1 MSRWNTFAI
10 KKGKEFVC
18 LGDKIRRKIWEYWR
32 HPADTKKNIKGER
45 EVLVESKA
53 YVLNLRN
60 SFKIECSAKL
70 FFDMISSRIL
80 FSFFLRQK
88 EILSWLVNSFT
99 VKAEIKKIWNANYI
113 ITNPFHFMT
122 YSDIG
127 SRIWSDSTATNIP
140 EYWKT

>member
-1 MSRWNTFAI
+1 MQKNEPLEHICNKNGERILMFGRQNQEEDLRILTASSRC
-10 KKGKEFVC
+10 KKKMQ
-18 LGDKIRRKIWEYWR
+18 LQ
-32 HPADTKKNIKGER
+32 KGEP

-88 EILSWLVNSFT
+88 EILS
-99 VKAEIKKIWNANYI
+99 
-113 ITNPFHFMT
+113 
-122 YSDIG
+122 
-127 SRIWSDSTATNIP
+127 
-140 EYWKT
+140 